1 MKTKSQISHILTEIA
16 RMYPDIRTELDYE
29 TAFQFLIAVIL
40 SAQTTDKQV
49 NKTTPS
55 LFARVREAEDMAK
68 LSLAEVE
75 KMVSTVNFY
84 KNKAKFIWKSGEKL
98 ARDFGGII
106 PNDLQ
111 TIQSL
116 PGVGIKTAKV
126 VLAVLYD
133 APYVGV
139 DTHVHR
145 VMNCIGIVRTKT
157 PEETDKIIEKKL
169 NYEQKLTIHHPLV
182 LFGRYHCIARKP
194 KCESCPIREM
204 CDYDLKGLISER
216 KSI

>member
-29 TAFQFLIAVIL
+29 TAFQFLVAVIL

-49 NKTTPS
+49 NKTTPP
-55 LFARVREAEDMAK
+55 LFARVREARDMAT
-68 LSLAEVE
+68 LSLEEVE

-98 ARDFGGII
+98 VRDFGGII
-106 PNDLQ
+106 PNDLEIIQ
-111 TIQSL
+111 TL

-145 VMNCIGIVRTKT
+145 VMNRIGIVRTKT
-157 PEETDKIIEKKL
+157 PEETDKVIEKKL
-169 NYEQKLTIHHPLV
+169 TYEQKLTAHHPLV

-204 CDYDLKGLISER
+204 CDYGLKGLISEG
-216 KSI
+216 KSV

>member
-1 MKTKSQISHILTEIA
+1 MKTKKEISHILTEIA

-29 TAFQFLIAVIL
+29 TPFQFLMAVIL

-49 NKTTPS
+49 NKTTPP
-55 LFARVREAEDMAK
+55 LFARVREPEDIMK
-68 LSLAEVE
+68 LSLKELE
-75 KMVSTVNFY
+75 SMVSSVNFY

-98 ARDFGGII
+98 AHEFQGTI
-106 PNDLQ
+106 PNDLKK
-111 TIQSL
+111 IQSL
-116 PGVGIKTAKV
+116 LWVGIKTAKV

-145 VMNCIGIVRTKT
+145 VMNRIGIVKTKT
-157 PEETDKIIEKKL
+157 PEETDKILEKKFTH
-169 NYEQKLTIHHPLV
+169 EQKLIIHHPLV
-182 LFGRYHCIARKP
+182 LFGRYHCTARKP
-194 KCESCPIREM
+194 KCQSCPIREM
-204 CDYDLKGLISER
+204 CDYGQRGLISEG

>member
-1 MKTKSQISHILTEIA
+1 MKTKSQISQILAEIA

-29 TAFQFLIAVIL
+29 TPFQFLIAVIL

-49 NKTTPS
+49 NKTTPP
-55 LFARVREAEDMAK
+55 LFARVREARDMAK
-68 LSLAEVE
+68 LSLEEVE

-98 ARDFGGII
+98 AQDFGGII
-106 PNDLQ
+106 PNDLEIIQ
-111 TIQSL
+111 TL

-145 VMNCIGIVRTKT
+145 VMNRIGIVRTKT
-157 PEETDKIIEKKL
+157 PEETDKVLEKKL
-169 NYEQKLTIHHPLV
+169 TYEQKLTAHHPLV
-182 LFGRYHCIARKP
+182 LFGRYHCTARKP
-194 KCESCPIREM
+194 KCEHCPIREM
-204 CDYDLKGLISER
+204 CDYGLKGLISEG

>member
-1 MKTKSQISHILTEIA
+1 
-16 RMYPDIRTELDYE
+16 MYPDIRTELDYE

-116 PGVGIKTAKV
+116 P
-126 VLAVLYD
+126 
-133 APYVGV
+133 
-139 DTHVHR
+139 
-145 VMNCIGIVRTKT
+145 
-157 PEETDKIIEKKL
+157 
-169 NYEQKLTIHHPLV
+169 
-182 LFGRYHCIARKP
+182 
-194 KCESCPIREM
+194 
-204 CDYDLKGLISER
+204 
-216 KSI
+216 